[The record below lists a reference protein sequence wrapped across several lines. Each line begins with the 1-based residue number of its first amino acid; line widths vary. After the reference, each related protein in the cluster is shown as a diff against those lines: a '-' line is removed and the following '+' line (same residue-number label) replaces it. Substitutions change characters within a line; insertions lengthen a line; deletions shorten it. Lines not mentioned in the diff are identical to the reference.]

1 MFKRTAGI
9 GAGVGVLCRWRKKMK
24 NKSSVVLG
32 IVTGLQFR
40 QEKAVYF

>member
-9 GAGVGVLCRWRKKMK
+9 GVGVLCRWRKKK
-24 NKSSVVLG
+24 EKKSSVVLG

-40 QEKAVYF
+40 QEKVVYF